1 MRITDRLKAEHGVF
15 LRQLKTL
22 ERLIAEGATNA
33 ALGTAVGVIA
43 DAEEHH
49 SALEDRVLYPA
60 LVRILGPA
68 HPSLAA
74 VAAEHERLHALSGA
88 IRAGAFETE
97 NVAEYVRFA
106 REHFEHEIHGLFV
119 LAEELLSDSELSRL
133 ANWHVD
139 HMHESTGRP
148 EPWAGPRADPEAE

>member
-60 LVRILGPA
+60 LVRILGAA
-68 HPSLAA
+68 HASLVA
-74 VAAEHERLHALSGA
+74 VAAEHERLHALSAA
-88 IRAGAFETE
+88 IRAGGFEATD
-97 NVAEYVRFA
+97 VGEYVRVA
-106 REHFEHEIHGLFV
+106 REHFEHEIHGVFV
-119 LAEELLSDSELSRL
+119 LAEEWIEAADLERM
-133 ANWHVD
+133 ANWNVD
-139 HMHESTGRP
+139 HTHEELGRP
-148 EPWAGPRADPEAE
+148 APWDEKR